1 MNTSGVPNALF
12 SALTHLPNFVRS
24 AKADSLVQYTE
35 PTRITPTTNIDRSLL
50 AIQELPDILQVVAS
64 IYAGYYLMGV
74 QLSINSIDGVSV
86 LNLLD
91 KVKPN
96 RSPLGGAAT
105 TVSRLAG
112 LAREDY
118 TYRLPKEDMDLKPLV
133 LPTLAT
139 ESSENNATRRD
150 TSTVGRASYDALSQD
165 SNLAVGK
172 TLEVIANVEGRQIAI
187 PVNLRL
193 NTFQF
198 SPEQMVDIVANI
210 NPHMGAKEIKDLYM
224 AGLIDLYDAL
234 TAKSAVD
241 KWRKAA
247 IKDKS
252 GQIAGEQK
260 RITGNKLAAAFTG
273 ELSVANISGIHVISA
288 NTARKIEQEIG
299 GKLTNFNVREKMLKD
314 TSVMLLVVVDPEW
327 KRVTIY
333 HHSIDGAS
341 SYGFTEL
348 KRGGKSGNH
357 DIGAVLEAFRQGQ
370 APAKFF

>member
-12 SALTHLPNFVRS
+12 SALAHLPNFVRS
-24 AKADSLVQYTE
+24 AKADSLIQYTE

-50 AIQELPDILQVVAS
+50 SVQELPDALQILAS
-64 IYAGYYLMGV
+64 LYAGYYLMGV

-105 TVSRLAG
+105 TISRLAN

-139 ESSENNATRRD
+139 ESSEENTRRD
-150 TSTVGRASYDALSQD
+150 TSTVGRNSVETITQD

-172 TLEVIANVEGRQIAI
+172 TLEVIANVDGRQISI

-198 SPEQMVDIVANI
+198 SPEQMVDLVANI
-210 NPHMGAKEIKDLYM
+210 NPHMSGAEIKDLYM
-224 AGLIDLYDAL
+224 AGLIDLWDAV

-273 ELSVANISGIHVISA
+273 ELSVANISAIHVISA

-299 GKLTNFNVREKMLKD
+299 GKLTNFTVREKMLKD
-314 TSVMLLVVVDPEW
+314 TSVMLLAVVDPEW

-341 SYGFTEL
+341 SYGFSEL
-348 KRGGKSGNH
+348 KRGGKSTNH